1 MSETVTNKLKTIV
14 AEELDVN
21 LKVEEIDENAS
32 LFEDGLGLDSIA
44 TVEFISLIEQ
54 NFGIEFSDGELN
66 PELFANLKVLADF
79 ITAKKPELSM
89 EAAVYS
95 NPKSF
100 VAS

>member
-1 MSETVTNKLKTIV
+1 MSETVTEQLKAIV

-32 LFEDGLGLDSIA
+32 LFEDGLGFDSIA

-54 NFGIEFSDGELN
+54 NFRLEFSDGELT

-79 ITAKKPELSM
+79 ITSKKPELTM
-89 EAAVYS
+89 ETLG
-95 NPKSF
+95 
-100 VAS
+100 